1 MHSNFCLV
9 KSWLRLAHGIFGAF
23 SFKRSSFYNSLHMS
37 KSCIHCTVYSAMFL
51 SSALG
56 HLRVNKP
63 VLSCVCQWI
72 LAPASHCFRVVPSV
86 PLSEQDLVQLQHPSG
101 FSSLSSLVYSLRCV
115 IFISVL
121 PRSTFVLHAPLIMSR
136 SHLVFPLFFFFLS
149 LWYSASLLAPHM
161 YYSAVYLFL
170 LLLFCYMY

>member
-9 KSWLRLAHGIFGAF
+9 KSWLAHGIFGAS
-23 SFKRSSFYNSLHMS
+23 SFKGSSFYNSLHMS

-56 HLRVNKP
+56 HLCVNKP
-63 VLSCVCQWI
+63 VLSHVCQWI
-72 LAPASHCFRVVPSV
+72 LAPASHCFRMVLSV

-136 SHLVFPLFFFFLS
+136 SHLVFPFYYFFLS
-149 LWYSASLLAPHM
+149 GTLLP
-161 YYSAVYLFL
+161 YLL
-170 LLLFCYMY
+170 HICIILQYICFCYCYFVICIK